1 MASRHCVSAR
11 ALTAALLLGCASP
24 VTAQVRALVLG
35 IDVNCPPGLAECWG
49 VGIREG
55 VARMPEIATVAQEA
69 DGDAQTATIHPQ
81 DGRLISLEALER
93 HVASI
98 QMGARLR
105 AVEAVIDGWLERQE
119 GRPVLRMGNSDEPL
133 PLAPLTEKAQFDR
146 RKGRAFSATDR
157 ERDAHQSLLA
167 TWSGERQPVRIVGPL
182 RASAPDGSLSIEV
195 REVFPFSTTPL
206 PGALFVLGLR
216 VNSPYGLGER
226 WSELRECLLRFPA
239 IEHVADTPAGDSST
253 VTIRTRDGQI
263 PDLPALNAHLHSAAL
278 GAEATGI
285 EATVE
290 GRLTRW
296 QGRLALKI
304 SGSDQPL
311 PLAGLVSKIQWDH
324 RQQHAMPAS
333 LMERNACDRLAG
345 RSTFLSPRMRVTGPV
360 VRTPDGQWALLEVRE
375 FDPNPR
381 VADSRAAG
389 TRRDATPPAPV
400 AAPGAVI
407 RPDGSVLVSWDRS
420 TEPDVAGYNLYR
432 SAHPRG
438 RFVKLNRSLLTF
450 SEFLVAR
457 SRTATDDHYAVTV
470 VDLAGNES
478 THSPATDARPPA
490 TPAGFS
496 VTRMGKVVRLEWEP
510 VAADDLDSYSVRRS
524 ETPGGPYAVI
534 TVGVTT
540 TSYVDHGALPD
551 RTYFYVITALDGSS
565 NESAISEERMIGPIP
580 TGEAGREEAGRL
592 VGR

>member
-375 FDPNPR
+375 FDP
-381 VADSRAAG
+381 AG
-389 TRRDATPPAPV
+389 
-400 AAPGAVI
+400 
-407 RPDGSVLVSWDRS
+407 
-420 TEPDVAGYNLYR
+420 
-432 SAHPRG
+432 G
-438 RFVKLNRSLLTF
+438 RFASCGHEARCHTTCARGGTGRRHPARRLGPRFLGSQHGTGCGRLQPVPQRAPQGTICEIESLAADIQRVPRRPIPDRHRRSL
-450 SEFLVAR
+450 R
-457 SRTATDDHYAVTV
+457 SD
-470 VDLAGNES
+470 
-478 THSPATDARPPA
+478 
-490 TPAGFS
+490 
-496 VTRMGKVVRLEWEP
+496 
-510 VAADDLDSYSVRRS
+510 RR
-524 ETPGGPYAVI
+524 G
-534 TVGVTT
+534 
-540 TSYVDHGALPD
+540 L
-551 RTYFYVITALDGSS
+551 
-565 NESAISEERMIGPIP
+565 
-580 TGEAGREEAGRL
+580 GRQ
-592 VGR
+592 